1 MDAAVQAIEG
11 GDLQALASLE
21 ERIRRATELVASLRE
36 ERDAA
41 LAELETARV
50 AAAPAIEEAK
60 ALRTEVASLRK
71 ERTEV
76 RKRIEKLLGQ
86 LDSL

>member
-1 MDAAVQAIEG
+1 MEVAVQPAESG
-11 GDLQALASLE
+11 LEALASLE
-21 ERIRRATELVASLRE
+21 ERIRRATDMVASLRA

-41 LAELETARV
+41 ISERDLAKQ
-50 AAAPAIEEAK
+50 AAGPAIEEARQ
-60 ALRTEVASLRK
+60 LRSEVDALRK

-86 LDSL
+86 LDSI